1 MKRLTLLVLL
11 ATTATC
17 YGQSGEEML
26 NSIGSSDMLA
36 DPVVAGASYK
46 DEIEQWD
53 RRSNEATQRHFDA
66 IKREEEIEALQQQP
80 QQDDTFYSPIQNKYD
95 RAKHYKQHERSSA
108 TGTGQC
114 RTLPRARARTRRVLA
129 DFGVGVWGVNQKPE

>member
-53 RRSNEATQRHFDA
+53 RRTRG
-66 IKREEEIEALQQQP
+66 AL
-80 QQDDTFYSPIQNKYD
+80 TT
-95 RAKHYKQHERSSA
+95 H
-108 TGTGQC
+108 
-114 RTLPRARARTRRVLA
+114 
-129 DFGVGVWGVNQKPE
+129 